1 MSTLWGF
8 LDPAEHAHMLLDP
21 IRVDAYASAIA
32 AVVRP
37 GDVVVDIGTGT
48 GILAIL
54 AARAGARRVFAVERT
69 GIAEL
74 ARRHVADNGL
84 DGVVE
89 VIRADLAD
97 VEALPER
104 PRVILGEILGN
115 FAPVEGQHRAYAAA
129 RRLAT
134 DDAVSIP
141 SRYRLTYGALRA
153 TGLRDDLAA
162 LASVHGVRLDGLRE
176 RLRSRPAFVHADP
189 AELLGPE
196 IEGPW
201 IAAEAPPPREL
212 SAAIEIAHDGAV
224 GAIGVGFVAEL
235 APGQVLRTAITA
247 PRTCWSQTVF
257 PIDPPL
263 PVRAGATVA
272 VSIWPRIVTNASTWA
287 WRAACDGDA
296 REGDAMDADIGGDL
310 WAQLRA
316 RPVGKVTGEPT
327 PLLRAW
333 AAALGVPLDTVDVDA
348 LARRAMIAF
357 PARYPNLEEAR
368 QDVIALIVA
377 ATR

>member
-8 LDPAEHAHMLLDP
+8 LDPAEHAHMLLDRV
-21 IRVDAYASAIA
+21 RVDAYAAAIA

-37 GDVVVDIGTGT
+37 GDVVLDIGTGS
-48 GILAIL
+48 GILALL
-54 AARAGARRVFAVERT
+54 AAKAGARRVFAVERT

-84 DGVVE
+84 GSVVE
-89 VIRADLAD
+89 VIRADLAEVD
-97 VEALPER
+97 ALPER
-104 PRVILGEILGN
+104 PRVIVGEVLGN

-129 RRLAT
+129 RRLAA
-134 DDAVSIP
+134 DGAVTIP
-141 SRYRLTYGALRA
+141 ARYRMTFGALRA

-196 IEGPW
+196 TDGPW
-201 IAAEAPPPREL
+201 IDAASAPPREL
-212 SAAIEIAHDGAV
+212 TATIEITSGGDV
-224 GAIGVGFVAEL
+224 GGIGCGFVAEL
-235 APGQVLRTAITA
+235 APGVHLTTAITA
-247 PRTCWSQTVF
+247 PRTAWSQTLF

-263 PVRAGATVA
+263 PVRAGDRVA
-272 VSIWPRIVTNASTWA
+272 VSIWPRIVTSAATWA
-287 WRAACDGDA
+287 WRAANGADA
-296 REGDAMDADIGGDL
+296 REGDAMDAQVGDV

-316 RPVGKVTGEPT
+316 RPVDKVAGEPS

-333 AAALGVPLDTVDVDA
+333 AAALGASIDRVDLDE
-348 LARRAMIAF
+348 LSGRAMAAF

-368 QDVIALIVA
+368 QDVMALLA
-377 ATR
+377 AAGV